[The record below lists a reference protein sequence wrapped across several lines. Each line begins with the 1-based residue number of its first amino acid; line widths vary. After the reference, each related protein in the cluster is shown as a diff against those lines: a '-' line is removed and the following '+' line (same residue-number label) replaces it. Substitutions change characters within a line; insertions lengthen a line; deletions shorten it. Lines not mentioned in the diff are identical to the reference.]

1 MKLPARARRTEIT
14 TRAPIIGL
22 AEVKVGYGCVEP
34 LKILSVEGPFQRVQ
48 RADTKEPKPDAS
60 IPHHGRK
67 TLASARA
74 PARSE
79 IRLILGKLTAPGL
92 DIARPPTAPDMDL
105 TGFVFFTIEQNAK
118 SARTVNFSEHKSPK
132 RTTLCDVHR
141 EVTSVRSPRLDST
154 STPKSNEAYGIMG
167 DMYIWGRIRRN
178 PRGHDTGSIFP
189 ARASD
194 LRVPLNLERP
204 ALLGMIF

>member
-1 MKLPARARRTEIT
+1 MKLPIRGRIFHVKLPARARRPEIT

-34 LKILSVEGPFQRVQ
+34 LKIPSVEGPFQRVQ
-48 RADTKEPKPDAS
+48 REDTEEPNPEAS

-92 DIARPPTAPDMDL
+92 DIARPRL
-105 TGFVFFTIEQNAK
+105 H
-118 SARTVNFSEHKSPK
+118 RTW
-132 RTTLCDVHR
+132 
-141 EVTSVRSPRLDST
+141 
-154 STPKSNEAYGIMG
+154 I
-167 DMYIWGRIRRN
+167 
-178 PRGHDTGSIFP
+178 
-189 ARASD
+189 
-194 LRVPLNLERP
+194 
-204 ALLGMIF
+204 

>member
-34 LKILSVEGPFQRVQ
+34 LRILSDEGPFQRVQ
-48 RADTKEPKPDAS
+48 RGETEDPKPDES

-79 IRLILGKLTAPGL
+79 IRFILGKLTTPGL
-92 DIARPPTAPDMDL
+92 DIART
-105 TGFVFFTIEQNAK
+105 
-118 SARTVNFSEHKSPK
+118 
-132 RTTLCDVHR
+132 
-141 EVTSVRSPRLDST
+141 RLHQT
-154 STPKSNEAYGIMG
+154 WI
-167 DMYIWGRIRRN
+167 
-178 PRGHDTGSIFP
+178 
-189 ARASD
+189 
-194 LRVPLNLERP
+194 
-204 ALLGMIF
+204 